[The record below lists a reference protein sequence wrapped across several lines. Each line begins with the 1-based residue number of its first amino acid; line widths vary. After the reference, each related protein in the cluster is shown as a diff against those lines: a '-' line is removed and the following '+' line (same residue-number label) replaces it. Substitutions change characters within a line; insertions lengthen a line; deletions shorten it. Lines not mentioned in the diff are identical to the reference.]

1 MTEYSEQS
9 TEIIQPNGNELPSGN
24 EFPTDNIL
32 PNGNVLPRGALILV
46 GTPIGNL
53 GDLSRRVIDVL
64 SQVDLIAAEDTRRTR
79 QLLSY
84 LGLHQPLT
92 SYHEHNQA
100 TKGEQ
105 LIEKLRSG
113 QTIALVSDAGMP
125 CVSDP
130 GAGLVAQCV
139 TAGLPILVIPGPSA
153 AVTALAGSGLETDRF
168 AFEGF
173 LPSDKKER
181 RLRLAELL
189 REPRTM
195 VLYEA
200 PHRLKK
206 MLQELITAGFAD
218 HQLALGRE
226 LTKKHEEFLRG
237 TVQGLTDYYATND
250 PRGEYV
256 IVLEGAQAF
265 KRRRPDLAALQ
276 PRPGMSRPS
285 QSIREMDGKPGNGS
299 EIGFDDLTPE
309 QQAEKLLRDLLDQG
323 FSVREAAREVAV
335 RTGLKKNDLY
345 AEALKMNKSDEMT
358 KDQAAP
364 NSEGEPE
371 NSQNSEN

>member
-1 MTEYSEQS
+1 MDEMTDQTSID
-9 TEIIQPNGNELPSGN
+9 TTLASGN
-24 EFPTDNIL
+24 T
-32 PNGNVLPRGALILV
+32 LPRGTLILV

-53 GDLSRRVIDVL
+53 SDLSKRVIEVL
-64 SQVDLIAAEDTRRTR
+64 SKVDLIAAEDTRRTR

-105 LIEKLRSG
+105 LIEKLRAG

-130 GAGLVAQCV
+130 GAVLVAQCV
-139 TAGLPILVIPGPSA
+139 AADLPILVIPGPSA
-153 AVTALAGSGLETDRF
+153 AITALAGSGLDTDRF
-168 AFEGF
+168 TFEGF

-181 RLRLAELL
+181 RVRLAELL

-206 MLQELITAGFAD
+206 MLQELITAGFAE
-218 HQLALGRE
+218 HQMALGRE

-237 TVQGLTDYYATND
+237 TVQGLADYYAIND

-256 IVLEGAQAF
+256 IVLEGARAF
-265 KRRRPDLAALQ
+265 ARRRPDLTVV
-276 PRPGMSRPS
+276 PVRPDVGDRSG
-285 QSIREMDGKPGNGS
+285 EPGTGAN
-299 EIGFDDLTPE
+299 FDDMPPE
-309 QQAEKLLRDLLDQG
+309 KQAEKLLRDLLAQG
-323 FSVREAAREVAV
+323 QSVKEAAREVATL
-335 RTGLKKNDLY
+335 TGFKKNELY
-345 AEALKMNKSDEMT
+345 AQALKLQE
-358 KDQAAP
+358 QAKPDDA
-364 NSEGEPE
+364 G
-371 NSQNSEN
+371 